1 MRELTGYYRHDVLK
15 LLDKE
20 TDCVGVELGVAAGG
34 FSARMV
40 NSGRFSTFFGVDM
53 YADTHTTEQYKT
65 ALRAVGLFKP
75 YKLLRMTFDEA
86 YDLFEDES
94 LDFIYVDGY
103 AHSGQEGG
111 DTIYKWAKKV
121 RVGGLIAGD
130 DYHADWPL
138 VQQAVDGFVS
148 DAGLELCVTTE
159 TEPDVDYSD
168 YPSWVVVKT
177 GPTPDEPRQELVKIG
192 KAAASRVH
200 KKRMREKRLLEVL
213 ERIIGED
220 RYARLKTWHR
230 ARRGK
235 LLESAKR
242 VIGEDRYARLKTWH
256 RARRGK

>member
-1 MRELTGYYRHDVLK
+1 MVILISGILPKASGHHFGIRNSDCQDVINF
-15 LLDKE
+15 
-20 TDCVGVELGVAAGG
+20 AAS
-34 FSARMV
+34 FV
-40 NSGRFSTFFGVDM
+40 L
-53 YADTHTTEQYKT
+53 H
-65 ALRAVGLFKP
+65 
-75 YKLLRMTFDEA
+75 
-86 YDLFEDES
+86 
-94 LDFIYVDGY
+94 
-103 AHSGQEGG
+103 
-111 DTIYKWAKKV
+111 
-121 RVGGLIAGD
+121 
-130 DYHADWPL
+130 L
-138 VQQAVDGFVS
+138 VLDGFVS

-200 KKRMREKRLLEVL
+200 KKRMREKRLLELL